1 MAHLLLFYGST
12 EGQTA
17 KIAAYM
23 ADALRAQGHTVDLTT
38 HAPPGPLDESVDA
51 VVVGASVHA
60 GRHQD
65 TVVQFIEDHR
75 QELACRPS
83 AFFSVSLTAALGAAA
98 ERAKIETLVH
108 SFLEEAE
115 WTPDIVATLGGALRY
130 TQYGFLKRF
139 LMKQISRRHNGPTDT
154 SRDYEFTDWQRVD
167 RFVERVLRRVTVRD
181 ARSQR
186 AADQRS

>member
-17 KIAAYM
+17 KIASYM
-23 ADALRAQGHTVDLTT
+23 AEAIRAQGHTVDLTT
-38 HAPPGPLDESVDA
+38 HAPQGSLDESVDA
-51 VVVGASVHA
+51 VIVGASVHA

-65 TVVQFIEDHR
+65 TVVQFIKDHR
-75 QELACRPS
+75 QELARRPS

-108 SFLEEAE
+108 SFLEDVE
-115 WTPDIVATLGGALRY
+115 WTPDIVTTLAGALRY

-167 RFVERVLRRVTVRD
+167 RFVERVLRRASARDVR
-181 ARSQR
+181 SPR

>member
-1 MAHLLLFYGST
+1 
-12 EGQTA
+12 
-17 KIAAYM
+17 
-23 ADALRAQGHTVDLTT
+23 
-38 HAPPGPLDESVDA
+38 
-51 VVVGASVHA
+51 
-60 GRHQD
+60 
-65 TVVQFIEDHR
+65 
-75 QELACRPS
+75 
-83 AFFSVSLTAALGAAA
+83 
-98 ERAKIETLVH
+98 
-108 SFLEEAE
+108 
-115 WTPDIVATLGGALRY
+115 VATLGGALRY